1 MRWLILA
8 LVAPTVALVVLVI
21 IASLVSRYRRRQCPA
36 CLQKGLRSVSRVR
49 ATTVVDGSEVPDYRS
64 YLRCD
69 KCGARFK
76 LHDGV
81 LSGVPDDELADAT
94 RFG

>member
-1 MRWLILA
+1 MRS
-8 LVAPTVALVVLVI
+8 VALVTV
-21 IASLVSRYRRRQCPA
+21 ASLVARYRRKQCPA

-49 ATTVVDGSEVPDYRS
+49 GVSVVDGSELPDYRS
-64 YLRCD
+64 YLRCE